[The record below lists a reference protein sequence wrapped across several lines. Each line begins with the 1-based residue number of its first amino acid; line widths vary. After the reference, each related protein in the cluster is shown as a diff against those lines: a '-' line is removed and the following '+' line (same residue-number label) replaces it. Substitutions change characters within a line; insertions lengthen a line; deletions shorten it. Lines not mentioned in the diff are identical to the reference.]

1 MKKKLAL
8 FFMLALVFS
17 LAACG
22 NPQTDGGEEV
32 LPNKSPEELIA
43 EGNYQDAYKVLLS
56 KGDEA
61 SKAELEKFIFLPQQ
75 TVETDTYYNRSST
88 HAYTWDAEGRPQK
101 VSSSSGQNTA
111 EVLYTYE
118 DGKYSFSRNGVLS
131 QEVMLNDAGQVIR
144 SDYHR
149 SDGEINVTL
158 YEYDDQ
164 GRLTKT
170 TETIPGNDTPTI
182 KVYTYGSNG
191 KLASKAYFY
200 GEEASDSMTY
210 TYDADGKLILLHEN
224 IPSDGNQYDTVY
236 TYNDKGQLVSESED
250 KTNRNGQKTHR
261 RDKTYTYDEKGRVI
275 SSTNV
280 YADDNYTYQYQWTY
294 DDLGNLTKQVYA
306 RGASPDS
313 MRESIVEHTG
323 YKAFYLPDPHVVLDE
338 VLKSFQP
345 ELD

>member
-1 MKKKLAL
+1 MKQKMAL
-8 FFMLALVFS
+8 FLILVLVFS
-17 LAACG
+17 LSACG
-22 NPQTDGGEEV
+22 NPQTGGGGEV
-32 LPNKSPEELIA
+32 LPNKSAEELIA
-43 EGNYQDAYKVLLS
+43 EGNYLDAYKVLLV
-56 KGDEA
+56 KDDAA

-75 TVETDTYYNRSST
+75 TVETDTYYDRSST
-88 HAYTWDAEGRPQK
+88 HAYTWDAEGRPLK
-101 VSSSSGQNTA
+101 VSSSGQNTA
-111 EVLYTYE
+111 EVTYTYE
-118 DGKYSFSRNGVLS
+118 DGKYSYFRNGTLS
-131 QEVMLNDAGQVIR
+131 EEVILNDAGQVIR
-144 SDYHR
+144 SNYHR

-170 TETIPGNDTPTI
+170 TKTIPGNDTPTI

-210 TYDADGKLILLHEN
+210 TYNADGKLVLLHEN

-236 TYNDKGQLVSESED
+236 TYNDKGQLASESED
-250 KTNRNGQKTHR
+250 KTDRNGQKTHR
-261 RDKTYTYDEKGRVI
+261 RDKTYTYDETGRVI

-280 YADDNYTYQYQWTY
+280 YVEDNYTYRYQWTY
-294 DDLGNLTKQVYA
+294 DNLGNLTKQVYT
-306 RGASPDS
+306 RGASPES

-323 YKAFYLPDPHVVLDE
+323 YQVFYLPDPHVVLDQ
-338 VLKSFQP
+338 VLESFQP